1 MSQYMFNGLL
11 LNPAYAGTHE
21 YFSVSGLHRSQWVQ
35 FEESPTSQVFSI
47 DGPVANDKLGVGL
60 LITND
65 QLGVIS
71 QFDVSGN
78 FSYKLNLG
86 AGKLSFGLRAGI
98 SSYSANLNDLTYWDQ
113 DDPLY
118 AQGNISG
125 ELVTKFGFG
134 AYYYTDKF
142 FAGLSV
148 PTIYSLDDNIISENS
163 EVSDYFTQHYYLN
176 SGYVFETSSILA
188 IKPSVLVKF
197 EPAAPV
203 QVDLNCNFMFF
214 QKFWLGAG
222 YRSGDALVGM
232 VEYNVTPQLRAG
244 YAYDYTLSD
253 IADYSSGSHE
263 IMIAYDFGKKVDAKT
278 RSPRYF

>member
-11 LNPAYAGTHE
+11 LNPAYAGTHD
-21 YFSVSGLHRSQWVQ
+21 YFSVSGLHRSQWVN
-35 FEESPTSQVFSI
+35 FEESPVSQVFSLE
-47 DGPVANDKLGVGL
+47 GPIAGDKLGVGL
-60 LITND
+60 LISND
-65 QLGVIS
+65 QLGVTS
-71 QFDVSGN
+71 ALDVSAN

-86 AGKLSFGLRAGI
+86 AGKLSLGLRAGL
-98 SSYSANLNDLTYWDQ
+98 SNYTANLNDLVVWDT

-118 AQGNISG
+118 AQGDISG

-148 PTIYSLDDNIISENS
+148 PTIASLDDNIIDDA
-163 EVSDYFTQHYYLN
+163 SDADNYFTQHYYLH
-176 SGYVFETSSILA
+176 SGYVIEASSVLA
-188 IKPSVLVKF
+188 IKPSILVKY

-203 QVDLNCNFMFF
+203 EVDINCNLLFF
-214 QKFWLGAG
+214 EKFWLGAG
-222 YRSGDALVGM
+222 YRTGDALIGM

-244 YAYDYTLSD
+244 YAYDFTLTD

-263 IMIAYDFGKKVDAKT
+263 IMIAYDFGKNVGVKT